1 MININ
6 AYKTN
11 VIDNRYRGY
20 TMTELNRLKD
30 CYLNDIKEID
40 NDKTLTDSEYFESTL
55 IAYEKLSELKELI
68 IYALQEST
76 EMYHGINAIK
86 SAKAKYKLLS
96 QSEV

>member
-11 VIDNRYRGY
+11 VTDNSYRGY

-30 CYLNDIKEID
+30 CYLDDIKETA
-40 NDKTLTDSEYFESTL
+40 NDKTLTDAEYFESTL

-68 IYALQEST
+68 IWGLQ
-76 EMYHGINAIK
+76 NK
-86 SAKAKYKLLS
+86 
-96 QSEV
+96 